1 MALKGLSHR
10 HETTMKYVLDRAA
23 EPGTVVVASG
33 VDGRVA
39 IVGAEEVSASGIHPM
54 GLLLNT
60 REEFNYAKEL
70 ERVQYDTDDI
80 GTVVTLLRDGELNTN
95 LLVENGG
102 VSIANGQ
109 PAYLAPDGK
118 ATQKFSTNWPLAP
131 PGNVTSHLI
140 CQSSPNTN
148 PVGIIAPEAL
158 KCPTSRGV
166 PRVSVTASAPVGSNI
181 LKRISVGSVAAPF

>member
-118 ATQKFSTNWPLAP
+118 AGNANLSLLGDDSQKLGQWM
-131 PGNVTSHLI
+131 
-140 CQSSPNTN
+140 SS
-148 PVGIIAPEAL
+148 VDSDGFAIL
-158 KCPTSRGV
+158 
-166 PRVSVTASAPVGSNI
+166 RVDLV
-181 LKRISVGSVAAPF
+181 